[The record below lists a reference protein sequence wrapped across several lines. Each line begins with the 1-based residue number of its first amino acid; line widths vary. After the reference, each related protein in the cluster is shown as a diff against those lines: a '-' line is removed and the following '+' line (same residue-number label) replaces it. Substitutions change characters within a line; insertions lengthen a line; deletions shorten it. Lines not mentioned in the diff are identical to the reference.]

1 MPNVQKKHV
10 CKVYTFRLSF
20 HFCTSPLVVGLLSPI
35 NTQRTEPST
44 LLGHIPWGARNVR
57 SLWHL
62 RISMRAAC
70 WSGYCKPQEVRGVQN
85 KSCNKTAATRT
96 GETLCRP
103 WKERGQEMQHL
114 TSKTSL
120 SGKAG
125 GERQELQHYLQQ
137 EQEMT
142 HVDLG
147 EVRKSLLV
155 LVADWDFFEEKKED
169 FFLLW
174 STSSSP
180 LLS

>member
-1 MPNVQKKHV
+1 
-10 CKVYTFRLSF
+10 
-20 HFCTSPLVVGLLSPI
+20 
-35 NTQRTEPST
+35 
-44 LLGHIPWGARNVR
+44 
-57 SLWHL
+57 
-62 RISMRAAC
+62 MRAAC

-85 KSCNKTAATRT
+85 KSCNKTTAATRT